1 VNFAAAIRQNGAST
15 SPVLVHNV
23 GSGGCKLETSSHHEV
38 GEEVWLKF
46 PDMEAKRA
54 QVAWV
59 AAPMMGCAFCTPLYA
74 AELEAI
80 ATEDQPI
87 KRRGGGRSLRRH
99 APDA

>member
-15 SPVLVHNV
+15 SAVSIHNV

-38 GEEVWLKF
+38 GDEVWLKF
-46 PDMEAKRA
+46 PGMEAKRA

-59 AAPMMGCAFCTPLYA
+59 APPMMGCKFATPLYA

-87 KRRGGGRSLRRH
+87 KRKTGLRPLRQRK
-99 APDA
+99 